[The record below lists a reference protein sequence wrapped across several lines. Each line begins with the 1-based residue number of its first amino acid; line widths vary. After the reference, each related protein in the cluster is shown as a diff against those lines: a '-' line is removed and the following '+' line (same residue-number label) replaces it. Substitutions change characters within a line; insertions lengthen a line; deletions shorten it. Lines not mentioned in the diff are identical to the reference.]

1 MRQGGQGSKDQ
12 ASISKALREGTESG
26 PRWQGVEINMFAF
39 GWASFANLMAAL
51 KGKLGKVPSRITHRP
66 ALRKRA
72 GILRRA
78 GILPGVESAF
88 AQSLRPRLFPATET
102 VSG

>member
-12 ASISKALREGTESG
+12 ASISQALRKGTESG

-51 KGKLGKVPSRITHRP
+51 KGKLGKVPSRISHRP
-66 ALRKRA
+66 ALLK
-72 GILRRA
+72 RA